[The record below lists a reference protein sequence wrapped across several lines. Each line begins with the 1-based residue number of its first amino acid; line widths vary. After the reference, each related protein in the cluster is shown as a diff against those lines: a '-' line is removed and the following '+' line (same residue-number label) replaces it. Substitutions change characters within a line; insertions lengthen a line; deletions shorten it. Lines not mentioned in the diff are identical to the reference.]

1 MRLLLI
7 VLVVL
12 TAITQYPLWWG
23 KGGWQRVR
31 ELQIKIQAQEETN
44 EALTARNNALA
55 AEVQDLT
62 AGTDAIEER
71 ARTEMGLVQKEEVFV
86 HLLPAHPSQQPGQP
100 SRSPS
105 AATSPTAPA
114 GSGRVAPAPAGSV
127 GGAGKAAPVSAG
139 SAAVS
144 SR

>member
-7 VLVVL
+7 LLVLL
-12 TAITQYPLWWG
+12 TAVTQYPLWWG

-31 ELQIKIQAQEETN
+31 ELEAKLQAQQETN
-44 EALTARNNALA
+44 EALEARNNALA

-71 ARTEMGLVQKEEVFV
+71 ARTEMGLVQKDEIFV
-86 HLLPAHPSQQPGQP
+86 HLPRRAQSQQPGQA
-100 SRSPS
+100 SG
-105 AATSPTAPA
+105 PA
-114 GSGRVAPAPAGSV
+114 GSNGGS
-127 GGAGKAAPVSAG
+127 GSGSGPG
-139 SAAVS
+139 SA

>member
-7 VLVVL
+7 VLVLL

-31 ELQIKIQAQEETN
+31 ELQTKLHAQEEAN

-71 ARTEMGLVQKEEVFV
+71 ARTEMGLVQEDEIFV
-86 HLLPAHPSQQPGQP
+86 HLLPNPQAQQPGQ
-100 SRSPS
+100 SSSS
-105 AATSPTAPA
+105 AGA
-114 GSGRVAPAPAGSV
+114 GGQSGSV
-127 GGAGKAAPVSAG
+127 PA
-139 SAAVS
+139 

>member
-7 VLVVL
+7 ALLLL

-23 KGGWQRVR
+23 KGGWQHVR
-31 ELQIKIQAQEETN
+31 ELEVRIAAQEEIN

-71 ARTEMGLVQKEEVFV
+71 ARTEMGLVQEDEIFV
-86 HLLPAHPSQQPGQP
+86 HLPP
-100 SRSPS
+100 RD
-105 AATSPTAPA
+105 
-114 GSGRVAPAPAGSV
+114 
-127 GGAGKAAPVSAG
+127 
-139 SAAVS
+139 
-144 SR
+144 

>member
-7 VLVVL
+7 VLVLL

-31 ELQIKIQAQEETN
+31 ELQTKVQAQEEVN

-71 ARTEMGLVQKEEVFV
+71 ARTEMGLVQEDEIFV
-86 HLLPAHPSQQPGQP
+86 HLPPAHPSQQPGQ
-100 SRSPS
+100 SSG
-105 AATSPTAPA
+105 A
-114 GSGRVAPAPAGSV
+114 GGPAPD
-127 GGAGKAAPVSAG
+127 SA
-139 SAAVS
+139 

>member
-31 ELQIKIQAQEETN
+31 ELQDKMHAQEEVN
-44 EALTARNNALA
+44 EALAARNNALA

-71 ARTEMGLVQKEEVFV
+71 ARTEMGLVQESEIFV
-86 HLLPAHPSQQPGQP
+86 HLGPAQSQQPGQ
-100 SRSPS
+100 SS
-105 AATSPTAPA
+105 AS
-114 GSGRVAPAPAGSV
+114 AGSV
-127 GGAGKAAPVSAG
+127 ELPESPGVD
-139 SAAVS
+139 

>member
-7 VLVVL
+7 VLVLL

-31 ELQIKIQAQEETN
+31 ELQAKIHAQEEVN

-71 ARTEMGLVQKEEVFV
+71 ARTEMGLVQEDEIFV
-86 HLLPAHPSQQPGQP
+86 HLSPGAQAQQPGQ
-100 SRSPS
+100 SS
-105 AATSPTAPA
+105 
-114 GSGRVAPAPAGSV
+114 
-127 GGAGKAAPVSAG
+127 G
-139 SAAVS
+139 SADAGGQSASVPA

>member
-7 VLVVL
+7 VLVL
-12 TAITQYPLWWG
+12 LIAIIQYPLWWG

-31 ELQIKIQAQEETN
+31 ELEEKMHAQQETN

-71 ARTEMGLVQKEEVFV
+71 ARTEMGLVQEDEIFV
-86 HLLPAHPSQQPGQP
+86 HLLPPSQQQPGQSS
-100 SRSPS
+100 SRSGNS
-105 AATSPTAPA
+105 GSSPAPGA
-114 GSGRVAPAPAGSV
+114 GSPATASGS
-127 GGAGKAAPVSAG
+127 P
-139 SAAVS
+139 
-144 SR
+144 RR

>member
-1 MRLLLI
+1 MINLPGLQAGLFILHMRLLLI
-7 VLVVL
+7 VLLLL

-31 ELQIKIQAQEETN
+31 ELQARIEAQEEIN

-71 ARTEMGLVQKEEVFV
+71 ARTEMGLIQEDEIFV
-86 HLLPAHPSQQPGQP
+86 HLPP
-100 SRSPS
+100 RE
-105 AATSPTAPA
+105 
-114 GSGRVAPAPAGSV
+114 
-127 GGAGKAAPVSAG
+127 
-139 SAAVS
+139 
-144 SR
+144 

>member
-1 MRLLLI
+1 MKEAPGLSVGRPRVAMRLLLI
-7 VLVVL
+7 VLVLL

-31 ELQIKIQAQEETN
+31 ELQVRMEAQEEIN

-71 ARTEMGLVQKEEVFV
+71 ARTEMGLVQEDEIFV
-86 HLLPAHPSQQPGQP
+86 HLPP
-100 SRSPS
+100 RD
-105 AATSPTAPA
+105 
-114 GSGRVAPAPAGSV
+114 
-127 GGAGKAAPVSAG
+127 
-139 SAAVS
+139 
-144 SR
+144 

>member
-7 VLVVL
+7 VLVLL

-23 KGGWQRVR
+23 KGGWLRVR
-31 ELQIKIQAQEETN
+31 ELQTKLHAQEETN
-44 EALTARNNALA
+44 EALAARNNALA

-71 ARTEMGLVQKEEVFV
+71 ARMEMGLVQKDEIFI
-86 HLLPAHPSQQPGQP
+86 HLIPGAQSQQPGQSSGSPPKGEP
-100 SRSPS
+100 SE
-105 AATSPTAPA
+105 PTA
-114 GSGRVAPAPAGSV
+114 
-127 GGAGKAAPVSAG
+127 SA
-139 SAAVS
+139 SA

>member
-7 VLVVL
+7 VLVLL

-31 ELQIKIQAQEETN
+31 ELEAKLQAQEETN
-44 EALTARNNALA
+44 EALAARNNALA

-71 ARTEMGLVQKEEVFV
+71 ARTELGMVHEDEIFV
-86 HLLPAHPSQQPGQP
+86 HLLPGAQPQQPGQ
-100 SRSPS
+100 SIGSVSQGGASPS
-105 AATSPTAPA
+105 VSRPA
-114 GSGRVAPAPAGSV
+114 
-127 GGAGKAAPVSAG
+127 
-139 SAAVS
+139 

>member
-31 ELQIKIQAQEETN
+31 ELETRLQTQQETI

-71 ARTEMGLVQKEEVFV
+71 ARTEMGLLHEDEIFV
-86 HLLPAHPSQQPGQP
+86 HLL
-100 SRSPS
+100 
-105 AATSPTAPA
+105 
-114 GSGRVAPAPAGSV
+114 SGKPESD
-127 GGAGKAAPVSAG
+127 
-139 SAAVS
+139 
-144 SR
+144 

>member
-1 MRLLLI
+1 MRLLLV
-7 VLVVL
+7 VLLLL

-31 ELQIKIQAQEETN
+31 ELQVRIAEQEEIN

-71 ARTEMGLVQKEEVFV
+71 ARTEMGLVQQDEIFI
-86 HLLPAHPSQQPGQP
+86 HLPK
-100 SRSPS
+100 RD
-105 AATSPTAPA
+105 
-114 GSGRVAPAPAGSV
+114 
-127 GGAGKAAPVSAG
+127 
-139 SAAVS
+139 
-144 SR
+144 

>member
-7 VLVVL
+7 VLVLL

-31 ELQIKIQAQEETN
+31 ELQTKLQAQEEVN

-71 ARTEMGLVQKEEVFV
+71 ARTEMGLVQESEIFV
-86 HLLPAHPSQQPGQP
+86 HLAPPGAQSQQPGQ
-100 SRSPS
+100 SS
-105 AATSPTAPA
+105 ATSD
-114 GSGRVAPAPAGSV
+114 VD
-127 GGAGKAAPVSAG
+127 APVSA
-139 SAAVS
+139 SAAS

>member
-7 VLVVL
+7 VLVLL

-31 ELQIKIQAQEETN
+31 EMQTKLHDQEEIN

-71 ARTEMGLVQKEEVFV
+71 ARTEMGLVQEDEIFV
-86 HLLPAHPSQQPGQP
+86 HLPPVGQSQQPGQ
-100 SRSPS
+100 SSG
-105 AATSPTAPA
+105 PA
-114 GSGRVAPAPAGSV
+114 DAS
-127 GGAGKAAPVSAG
+127 VSA
-139 SAAVS
+139 

>member
-7 VLVVL
+7 VLLLL

-31 ELQIKIQAQEETN
+31 ELEEKLHAQQETN

-62 AGTDAIEER
+62 AGTDAVEER
-71 ARTEMGLVQKEEVFV
+71 ARTEMGLVQEDEIFV
-86 HLLPAHPSQQPGQP
+86 HLVPPSQQQPGQSSSGSVKP
-100 SRSPS
+100 
-105 AATSPTAPA
+105 APG
-114 GSGRVAPAPAGSV
+114 GSGRS
-127 GGAGKAAPVSAG
+127 AASVSAPG
-139 SAAVS
+139 SAP
-144 SR
+144 R

>member
-7 VLVVL
+7 TLLLL

-31 ELQIKIQAQEETN
+31 ELQARIEAQEEIN

-71 ARTEMGLVQKEEVFV
+71 ARADMGLVHKDEIFV
-86 HLLPAHPSQQPGQP
+86 HLPARPPE
-100 SRSPS
+100 R
-105 AATSPTAPA
+105 
-114 GSGRVAPAPAGSV
+114 
-127 GGAGKAAPVSAG
+127 
-139 SAAVS
+139 
-144 SR
+144 

>member
-1 MRLLLI
+1 MSPGPAYAGRLLSMRLLLI
-7 VLVVL
+7 VLVLL

-31 ELQIKIQAQEETN
+31 ELEAKLQAQEETN

-71 ARTEMGLVQKEEVFV
+71 ARGEMGLVQEDEIFV
-86 HLLPAHPSQQPGQP
+86 HLLPGSQTQQPGQSSSSSGKG
-100 SRSPS
+100 SRPS
-105 AATSPTAPA
+105 AGGAS
-114 GSGRVAPAPAGSV
+114 APAPA
-127 GGAGKAAPVSAG
+127 PSA
-139 SAAVS
+139 

>member
-1 MRLLLI
+1 MRLLLV
-7 VLVVL
+7 VLLLL

-31 ELQIKIQAQEETN
+31 ELQVRIAEQEEIN

-71 ARTEMGLVQKEEVFV
+71 ARTEMGLVQQDEIFV
-86 HLLPAHPSQQPGQP
+86 HLPK
-100 SRSPS
+100 RD
-105 AATSPTAPA
+105 
-114 GSGRVAPAPAGSV
+114 
-127 GGAGKAAPVSAG
+127 
-139 SAAVS
+139 
-144 SR
+144 

>member
-7 VLVVL
+7 VLVLL

-23 KGGWQRVR
+23 KGGWNRVR
-31 ELQIKIQAQEETN
+31 ELQVKQQAQEEVN

-71 ARTEMGLVQKEEVFV
+71 ARTEMGLVQQDEIFV
-86 HLLPAHPSQQPGQP
+86 HLPPAAHSQQPGQSSSTP
-100 SRSPS
+100 
-105 AATSPTAPA
+105 AAPA
-114 GSGRVAPAPAGSV
+114 SGSLPQ
-127 GGAGKAAPVSAG
+127 
-139 SAAVS
+139 
-144 SR
+144 

>member
-7 VLVVL
+7 TLLLL

-31 ELQIKIQAQEETN
+31 ELQARIEAQEEIN

-71 ARTEMGLVQKEEVFV
+71 ARTDMGLVHKDEIFV
-86 HLLPAHPSQQPGQP
+86 HLPARPPE
-100 SRSPS
+100 
-105 AATSPTAPA
+105 
-114 GSGRVAPAPAGSV
+114 
-127 GGAGKAAPVSAG
+127 K
-139 SAAVS
+139 
-144 SR
+144 

>member
-7 VLVVL
+7 VLVLL

-31 ELQIKIQAQEETN
+31 ELQAKQQAQEEVN

-71 ARTEMGLVQKEEVFV
+71 ARTEMGLVQEGEIFV
-86 HLLPAHPSQQPGQP
+86 HLAAPGAQSQQPGQ
-100 SRSPS
+100 SS
-105 AATSPTAPA
+105 ATSGQVDAPA
-114 GSGRVAPAPAGSV
+114 S
-127 GGAGKAAPVSAG
+127 SA
-139 SAAVS
+139 SA

>member
-7 VLVVL
+7 VLLLL

-31 ELQIKIQAQEETN
+31 ELQARMEAQEEIN

-71 ARTEMGLVQKEEVFV
+71 AHTEMGLVQEDEIFV
-86 HLLPAHPSQQPGQP
+86 HLPP
-100 SRSPS
+100 RD
-105 AATSPTAPA
+105 
-114 GSGRVAPAPAGSV
+114 
-127 GGAGKAAPVSAG
+127 
-139 SAAVS
+139 
-144 SR
+144 

>member
-7 VLVVL
+7 VLLLL

-31 ELQIKIQAQEETN
+31 ELQARIEAQEEIN

-71 ARTEMGLVQKEEVFV
+71 ARTEMGLIQEDEIFV
-86 HLLPAHPSQQPGQP
+86 HLPP
-100 SRSPS
+100 RE
-105 AATSPTAPA
+105 
-114 GSGRVAPAPAGSV
+114 
-127 GGAGKAAPVSAG
+127 
-139 SAAVS
+139 
-144 SR
+144 